1 MDGGLN
7 KKKGWDLRDIT
18 LSIGDQVGAV
28 QLQVQVQQMAID
40 EK

>member
-1 MDGGLN
+1 MDGGL
-7 KKKGWDLRDIT
+7 KKKGGDLRDIT